1 MSFGTKLVKEI
12 DPPAISKMG
21 PKLFN
26 GSKFARVPKGDGS
39 VASKDLVPNDWPIYV

>member
-12 DPPAISKMG
+12 DPPAIIRMG

-26 GSKFARVPKGDGS
+26 GRKFTRVPKGDGS
-39 VASKDLVPNDWPIYV
+39 VVSKDLVPNDQS